1 MNHYNLPFMP
11 LKRIISII
19 LCAALALIL
28 CSACGQAEVNS
39 DRLSGRN
46 DNDSGGGPTI
56 DDYEN
61 VGADGIFQKN
71 FGGLGL
77 VNFHINEIKMSD
89 SLAEAGIAEAD
100 YSKSGSDTYDHYL
113 TVSITVENIDLTAVD
128 EESAEEINS
137 ALINEFVLYIKDSAE
152 EIPIAPVYFNLGGVQ
167 NSDVK
172 RYFEYELPKAGE
184 TLDVVLAYGLSDRNI
199 SSLKKDGGALFLTNE
214 IAREKMKIE
223 GVV

>member
-1 MNHYNLPFMP
+1 MS

-28 CSACGQAEVNS
+28 CSACGQTEVNS
-39 DRLSGRN
+39 DRISGRN

-56 DDYEN
+56 DDFEN

-71 FGGLGL
+71 FGGFGL
-77 VNFHINEIKMSD
+77 VNFHINEIKMAG
-89 SLAEAGIAEAD
+89 SLAEAGITEDD
-100 YSKSGSDTYDHYL
+100 YNKSGSDTYDHYL

-172 RYFEYELPKAGE
+172 RYFEYSLPKAGE
-184 TLDVVLAYGLSDRNI
+184 TLDVLLAFGLSDRDI
-199 SSLKKDGGALFLTNE
+199 FSLKKDGGALFLTNE

>member
-1 MNHYNLPFMP
+1 MS
-11 LKRIISII
+11 LKRIISVM
-19 LCAALALIL
+19 LCVAFALIL
-28 CSACGQAEVNS
+28 CSACSQAEVN
-39 DRLSGRN
+39 DDHLA
-46 DNDSGGGPTI
+46 DNNYSNPEDGPQTL
-56 DDYEN
+56 DDFEN
-61 VGADGIFQKN
+61 VGTDGTFHDETS
-71 FGGLGL
+71 FGHM
-77 VNFHINEIKMSD
+77 NYYINEIKMSD
-89 SLAEAGIAEAD
+89 SLAEAGIAEDD
-100 YSKSGSDTYDHYL
+100 YSKSGKDTFDHYL
-113 TVSITVENIDLTAVD
+113 TVSITVENIDLTSVD
-128 EESAEEINS
+128 EESEEEINS

-152 EIPIAPVYFNLGGVQ
+152 EIPIEPVYFNLGGVQ